1 MNYEFYYENELLK
14 SYERQVH
21 VTKRS
26 IKWDKIYIGLCSFN
40 VLSFTANVFRYYN
53 NDKWL
58 SLFFLITTF
67 IWITLIFTTNKK
79 ITDKKVSLKEYIK
92 KYDDQLK
99 IVDYPKYLKTQRTQ
113 KLNKIKKSLFFK

>member
-1 MNYEFYYENELLK
+1 MVIF
-14 SYERQVH
+14 
-21 VTKRS
+21 
-26 IKWDKIYIGLCSFN
+26 I
-40 VLSFTANVFRYYN
+40 
-53 NDKWL
+53 
-58 SLFFLITTF
+58 FFITTF